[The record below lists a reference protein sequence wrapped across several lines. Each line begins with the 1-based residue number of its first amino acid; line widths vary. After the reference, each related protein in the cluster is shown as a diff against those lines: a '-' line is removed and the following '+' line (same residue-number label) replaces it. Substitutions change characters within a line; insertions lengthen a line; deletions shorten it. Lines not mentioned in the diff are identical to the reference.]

1 MNLIDSFHT
10 KRRKGAEPNVER
22 EAHDF
27 DTTDGERFENLRCK
41 VQAGCGRGHRAT
53 FAGKDRLVALAVCRF
68 IVAAD
73 VGRQGDVADAVK
85 DGEKIVHWFEAQ
97 HALAE
102 LASFENLGFKR
113 NAAIGRGE
121 NKDLADGDL
130 PTRTNEGAP
139 EIFTS

>member
-1 MNLIDSFHT
+1 M
-10 KRRKGAEPNVER
+10 
-22 EAHDF
+22 
-27 DTTDGERFENLRCK
+27 
-41 VQAGCGRGHRAT
+41 
-53 FAGKDRLVALAVCRF
+53 
-68 IVAAD
+68 
-73 VGRQGDVADAVK
+73 ADAVK